1 MNDTELNMIP
11 IDGKIEDFRNHLINN
26 TRTILSARFGD
37 GKSVLLNHAIAASA
51 EDTTYIVVHPV
62 HYQVSDNKDIFE
74 LVKRDILFQ
83 MIGQGMIAEDY
94 EITEDIILS
103 FYLQHNTTD
112 IAKNLLSSLFEVA
125 PNIASASPVANCLGG
140 FGGIAV
146 SSVISGINR
155 LRTGY
160 KSFKDKL
167 SSNTDDRV
175 LEYFFQNT
183 DKLKNSPIES
193 DAITAIIRENIKK
206 WKEKENKR
214 VVLVFEDMDRLDPA
228 HLFRIMNV
236 LSAQI
241 DANCTIDEHEIGK
254 MENRFG
260 VDNVVLVLDYNNLKS
275 IFHHFYGQDTCFE
288 GYIHKFAPKEYFRY
302 SFKDERHSYLMERLC
317 QATGLTIDV
326 LTQLE
331 ITYPENPKETLA
343 SIFEATDLRKIIH
356 SMEGLQNGIK
366 PEARY
371 GGTILSEG
379 LLKLIIFLRRLIGDE
394 VKIASLLKPLIIPQT
409 SLEGIRSEYLRL
421 FKLSIRDISPNKAE
435 NPTVFIRGKNNQLY
449 NIKADLHPNDQV
461 RLARSLIY
469 NREDIEVI
477 TPETLIDILFK
488 YIYANGSR

>member
-1 MNDTELNMIP
+1 MNEKEQIIIP
-11 IDGKIEDFRNHLINN
+11 IDGRVEDFRNHLINN
-26 TRTILSARFGD
+26 ARTILSARFGD
-37 GKSVLLNHAIAASA
+37 GKSFFLNRVIETSA

-74 LVKRDILFQ
+74 LVKRDILLQ

-140 FGGIAV
+140 FGGIAF

-167 SSNTDDRV
+167 SINTDDTV

-241 DANCTIDEHEIGK
+241 DANCTIDEHNSGE
-254 MENRFG
+254 MQNRFG
-260 VDNVVLVLDYNNLKS
+260 VDNVVLILHYDNLKS
-275 IFHHFYGQDTCFE
+275 IFHHIYGAETNFK

-302 SFKDERHSYLMERLC
+302 SLKGERHSYLMERLC
-317 QATGLTIDV
+317 QATGLTVDV
-326 LTQLE
+326 LTQLA
-331 ITYPENPKETLA
+331 ITYSKNLKETLA

-356 SMEGLQNGIK
+356 SMEGLERIIK
-366 PEARY
+366 PEAKY
-371 GGTILSEG
+371 GNTILSEG
-379 LLKLIIFLRRLIGDE
+379 LLKLIVFLRPLIDDE
-394 VKIASLLKPLIIPQT
+394 EKIATLLEPLILSSTRI
-409 SLEGIRSEYLRL
+409 EGIRTEYLRL
-421 FKLSIRDISPNKAE
+421 FKLSIRDISPNEAE
-435 NPTVFIRGKNNQLY
+435 NPTIFIRGQDDQIY
-449 NIKADLHPNDQV
+449 SIQADLHSDEEIIPRRVYGSSDV
-461 RLARSLIY
+461 RSSAVEPYALI
-469 NREDIEVI
+469 NS
-477 TPETLIDILFK
+477 LFK